1 MWKLERTSTDSNEWR
16 ILVMKRKRCE
26 GEQSRLST
34 AEQYNHAWDCAEI
47 PLLKQQNPRKAWS
60 CFRPHL
66 GPCFLL
72 EKNMQKL
79 EREAWP
85 YKELPACA
93 SARTVNS
100 MSKSTPVLAPEHMIF
115 ITLENCIVTS
125 MNVFKLEN
133 RKSYK
138 TTLNHSR
145 ALVTTKKVQ
154 GKQFENNFNL
164 PNYPKWMK

>member
-1 MWKLERTSTDSNEWR
+1 
-16 ILVMKRKRCE
+16 
-26 GEQSRLST
+26 
-34 AEQYNHAWDCAEI
+34 
-47 PLLKQQNPRKAWS
+47 
-60 CFRPHL
+60 
-66 GPCFLL
+66 
-72 EKNMQKL
+72 
-79 EREAWP
+79 
-85 YKELPACA
+85 
-93 SARTVNS
+93 

-164 PNYPKWMK
+164 PNYPK